1 MPPFEF
7 LLSEFLNIALFAAC
21 LWHAA
26 RQGKTR
32 VFELLASLVYGVA
45 LEWMT
50 IKLVEAYDYG
60 RFLIMV
66 DTAPLAIGLGWAVI
80 IYTAMEFTRYL
91 RMPTYAKP
99 FLVGLLALNIDAGM
113 DAVAIR
119 LGFWNWVIPLDHQW
133 FGVPWGNFFA
143 WFVVAAS
150 FSGMLYMFR
159 ERGWQVSV
167 QRWKN
172 WLYPWLALLI
182 SLLILAG
189 SNYLFVNF
197 LGRSDLG
204 GAISMLVLVIPA
216 MLVVYTA
223 RPVVD
228 AQSQLD
234 PVVLAV
240 PLVYHILFTVF
251 GFTNGIYA
259 QTPILAVVGILMLAV
274 GLGVHLYPWFL
285 HIRG

>member
-7 LLSEFLNIALFAAC
+7 LLSEFLNLALFIAC

-26 RQGKTR
+26 RLGRTR
-32 VFELLASLVYGVA
+32 VLELGASLVYGVA

-60 RFLIMV
+60 RFLIMI
-66 DTAPLAIGLGWAVI
+66 DSAPLAIGLGWAVI
-80 IYTAMEFTRYL
+80 IYSAMEFAKYI
-91 RMPTYAKP
+91 RMPDYARP

-119 LGFWNWVIPLDHQW
+119 LGFWNWVIPLDQQW

-150 FSGMLYMFR
+150 FSGMLYLFR
-159 ERGWQVSV
+159 ARGWQASA
-167 QRWKN
+167 QHWKV
-172 WLYPWLALLI
+172 WLYPWLALAL

-189 SNYLFVNF
+189 SNYLFVHF

-204 GAISMLVLVIPA
+204 GAISMLALVIPA
-216 MLVVYTA
+216 VLLVYSTRPRVIPQA
-223 RPVVD
+223 R
-228 AQSQLD
+228 LD

-240 PLVYHILFTVF
+240 PLVFHVLFTVF
-251 GFTNGIYA
+251 GFTKGIYS
-259 QTPILAVVGILMLAV
+259 QNTILAVAGVLMLV
-274 GLGVHLYPWFL
+274 SGLGVHLWPWFY
-285 HIRG
+285 HRR

>member
-259 QTPILAVVGILMLAV
+259 QTPILAVVGMLMLAV

>member
-1 MPPFEF
+1 MARSKLE
-7 LLSEFLNIALFAAC
+7 ALAVPVA
-21 LWHAA
+21 
-26 RQGKTR
+26 R

-50 IKLVEAYDYG
+50 IRVVDAYEYG
-60 RFLIMV
+60 RFLVMI
-66 DTAPLAIGLGWAVI
+66 DTALLAIGLGWAVI
-80 IYTAMEFTRYL
+80 IYSAMEFANYV
-91 RMPTYAKP
+91 RMPDYAKP

-159 ERGWQVSV
+159 ARGWQLPGRS
-167 QRWKN
+167 WKP

-182 SLLILAG
+182 SLIILAG

-204 GAISMLVLVIPA
+204 GAISMLALIIPA
-216 MLVVYTA
+216 MLMVYNA
-223 RPVVD
+223 RPKVLP
-228 AQSQLD
+228 QKHLD
-234 PVVLAV
+234 PVLLAV
-240 PLVYHILFTVF
+240 PLAFHILFTVF
-251 GFTNGIYA
+251 GFTRGIYT
-259 QTPILAVVGILMLAV
+259 QIPILAVVGILMLV
-274 GLGVHLYPWFL
+274 IGLGVHLWPWYTG
-285 HIRG
+285 RGNPG

>member
-60 RFLIMV
+60 SFLIMV

-228 AQSQLD
+228 PQSQLD

-259 QTPILAVVGILMLAV
+259 QTPILAVVGMLMLAV

-285 HIRG
+285 HKKG